1 MNTITIFFSLTAL
14 WSLLSFNRKGKKLKI
29 NYGLIAYALVL
40 LFGIQSIC
48 LILLGCQSS
57 FMQALLTI
65 CLSLPVTSSE
75 GNVSQS
81 INDLRGV
88 YEKITIR
95 IRKKHW

>member
-14 WSLLSFNRKGKKLKI
+14 WSLLSFNRKGKRLKI

-48 LILLGCQSS
+48 LVLLGCQSS

-65 CLSLPVTSSE
+65 CLSLPVTLSD

-81 INDLRGV
+81 INDLRGL
-88 YEKITIR
+88 YEKVAIR

>member
-14 WSLLSFNRKGKKLKI
+14 WSLLSFNRKGKRLKI
-29 NYGLIAYALVL
+29 NYGILAYALVL

-48 LILLGCQSS
+48 LVLLGCQSS

-65 CLSLPVTSSE
+65 CLSLPVTLSD
-75 GNVSQS
+75 GNVSLA
-81 INDLRGV
+81 INNLRNI
-88 YEKITIR
+88 YEKVAIR

>member
-14 WSLLSFNRKGKKLKI
+14 WSLLSFNRKGKRLKI
-29 NYGLIAYALVL
+29 NYGILAYALVL

-48 LILLGCQSS
+48 LILLGYQSS

-65 CLSLPVTSSE
+65 CLAFPVILSD

-81 INDLRGV
+81 INDLRGL
-88 YEKITIR
+88 YEKVAIR